1 MAAFPTNEGDS
12 FSSSTHKGDYDV
24 FLSFRGEDTRHG
36 FTGHLYQAL
45 WDKGFKTFIDNEDLQ
60 RGEEISAELIKAIK
74 SSMILII
81 IFSQNYAFSTWCL
94 EELTEILE
102 CKKNGQKV
110 LPVFYKVDPSELRK
124 QEGSFGLALTTH
136 EKKFENNIEKVLRW
150 RAALYEAASL
160 SGWHYED
167 GFPEYQF
174 IQGIIRVVSSTK
186 LNRTKLFVAKYPIG
200 VDSRAEFIENLLDI
214 KSNEVRVVGIHGLG
228 GIGKTTIAKAVYNRV
243 ADQFEGSSFLMN
255 VRENS
260 RTNCSIIKLQEQLL
274 SESLGSKE
282 FKVHSTS
289 RGINVIKERLS
300 CKKIF
305 LILDDVDKLGQ
316 IENFLGKCDWL
327 ANGSRVIITTRDKHV
342 LTTLGNDPLIYKVVQ
357 LDGHEAFQLFSMH
370 AFNKNKPEANY
381 LQLTNQFICYANGL
395 PLALQIIGSD
405 LRGRSICEWESEL
418 EKYKNIPNNE
428 IQKIL
433 KVSFE
438 GLDKN
443 EQDLFLDIA
452 CFFQGLSKN
461 YVVDILAACNLYP
474 NSGISKLIDKCL
486 ISAGFDNLWM
496 HDLLQQMG
504 RAIVQQESNVP
515 GNRTRLWCYDDA
527 LEVLTENTGS
537 DKIRGIMLSFHKPIT
552 VTLAPTAFK
561 RMRNLKFLIVDNV
574 HICEELKY
582 LPNGLRFLQLPNYP
596 FSLPSNFCP
605 QKLVALEMPHSR
617 IQLEKLF
624 KQEFQFQNLK
634 SINLHRCESITKLPN
649 LCAPNL
655 ENLDLSFCKNLVEC
669 HESIRFLDK
678 LQELRLSSCEKLQ
691 NFPSHL
697 TWKSLNTL
705 DISSCSRLDFFS
717 FLFAEWCLTWPM
729 DIIRVHGLYS
739 YCCKNVVDLEDI
751 IYKLP
756 SAEILFIYTSKSR
769 PWCEYN
775 TFPKSYAFLDL
786 SNVQNLDLS
795 NVGNLIEL
803 DFLMKSDYFPV
814 LECLYLNEV
823 NIITIPES
831 ITKFTRLETLG
842 IRCCKYLLEIPRLP
856 RSIRRVYIL
865 NSHSLHPQ
873 SSNRLFSQFGEF
885 WQSQYEYELILPG
898 SEIPKWFN
906 HQSVGNSISFWVGR
920 DCDYLKFYYC
930 VVLEPKWHDTVHV
943 SLKINGIKFINLIPY
958 RFKRIMDMTCNHVW
972 FLKLYECPIYSKDL
986 NQFEWNRVEVEFGAA
1001 VSHILR
1007 CGVHAECICP
1017 LVQDLSTDSLPPTP
1031 IPAFP
1036 ICSIS
1041 NTVTPSPHL
1050 LNSCLELSN
1059 SNSMETTYNDFD
1071 SLVEGSHDDGCDLS
1085 LSLCTSPMG
1094 RNYPPP
1100 QPQDTV
1106 PNDTSRISLPKL
1118 RLGLPGLGIGSTASV
1133 GFHLGSS
1140 SMAHNFVSD
1149 DDSDINLYSP
1159 SKKLRK
1165 S

>member
-1 MAAFPTNEGDS
+1 MVAFPTDEGDS
-12 FSSSTHKGDYDV
+12 FSSSTHRGDYDV

-36 FTGHLYQAL
+36 FTGYLYQAL
-45 WDKGFKTFIDNEDLQ
+45 CDEGFKAFIDNKDLQ

-74 SSMILII
+74 SSMISII

-94 EELTEILE
+94 EELTKILE

-110 LPVFYKVDPSELRK
+110 LPVYYKVDPSEVRK

-136 EKKFENNIEKVLRW
+136 EKKFENDIEKVLRW
-150 RAALYEAASL
+150 RVALYEAASL

-167 GFPEYQF
+167 GRFPEYQF

-200 VDSRAEFIENLLDI
+200 VDSRAEFVENLLDI
-214 KSNEVRVVGIHGLG
+214 KSNKVRVVGIHGLG
-228 GIGKTTIAKAVYNRV
+228 GIGKTTIAKAVYNRIV
-243 ADQFEGSSFLMN
+243 DQFDGSSFLMN
-255 VRENS
+255 VREKS
-260 RTNCSIIKLQEQLL
+260 RTDCSILKLQEQLL
-274 SESLGSKE
+274 SEILGSKE

-289 RGINVIKERLS
+289 KGINVIKERLS
-300 CKKIF
+300 CKKIL

-357 LDGHEAFQLFSMH
+357 LDRHEALQLFSMH
-370 AFNKNKPEANY
+370 AFNKNEPEANY
-381 LQLTNQFICYANGL
+381 LLLTNQFIRYANGL

-405 LRGRSICEWESEL
+405 LRGRSIHEWESEL
-418 EKYKNIPNNE
+418 EKYKNIPNKE
-428 IQKIL
+428 IQNIL

-443 EQDLFLDIA
+443 EQDIFLDIA

-504 RAIVQQESNVP
+504 RDIVQQESNVP
-515 GNRTRLWCYDDA
+515 ENRTRLWCYDDA
-527 LEVLTENTGS
+527 LEVLTKNMGS
-537 DKIRGIMLSFHKPIT
+537 DRIRGIMLCFHKPIT
-552 VTLAPTAFK
+552 VTLAPKAFK

-596 FSLPSNFCP
+596 FPLPSNFCP
-605 QKLVALEMPHSR
+605 QKLVTLEMPHSR
-617 IQLEKLF
+617 IRLEKLF

-634 SINLHRCESITKLPN
+634 SINLRRCESITKLPN

-669 HESIRFLDK
+669 HDSIGFLDK
-678 LQELRLSSCEKLQ
+678 LHELRLSSCEKLQ
-691 NFPSHL
+691 NFPRHL

-705 DISSCSRLDFFS
+705 DISSCSRLDFSS
-717 FLFAEWCLTWPM
+717 FLFAEWCLTWSM

-756 SAEILFIYTSKSR
+756 PSEILYICTSKSR
-769 PWCEYN
+769 PRCEYN

-795 NVGNLIEL
+795 NVGNLVEL

-814 LECLYLNEV
+814 LECLYLNEI

-831 ITKFTRLETLG
+831 IIKFTRLETLE
-842 IRCCKYLLEIPRLP
+842 IRRCKYLREIPRLP
-856 RSIRRVYIL
+856 QSIRRVYIL
-865 NSHSLHPQ
+865 NSYLLHPQ
-873 SSNRLFSQFGEF
+873 SSNRLF
-885 WQSQYEYELILPG
+885 
-898 SEIPKWFN
+898 
-906 HQSVGNSISFWVGR
+906 
-920 DCDYLKFYYC
+920 
-930 VVLEPKWHDTVHV
+930 
-943 SLKINGIKFINLIPY
+943 
-958 RFKRIMDMTCNHVW
+958 
-972 FLKLYECPIYSKDL
+972 
-986 NQFEWNRVEVEFGAA
+986 NQVF
-1001 VSHILR
+1001 
-1007 CGVHAECICP
+1007 
-1017 LVQDLSTDSLPPTP
+1017 
-1031 IPAFP
+1031 
-1036 ICSIS
+1036 
-1041 NTVTPSPHL
+1041 
-1050 LNSCLELSN
+1050 
-1059 SNSMETTYNDFD
+1059 
-1071 SLVEGSHDDGCDLS
+1071 LS
-1085 LSLCTSPMG
+1085 LSLSLSLSMLY
-1094 RNYPPP
+1094 RN
-1100 QPQDTV
+1100 TLF
-1106 PNDTSRISLPKL
+1106 TFPK
-1118 RLGLPGLGIGSTASV
+1118 I
-1133 GFHLGSS
+1133 H
-1140 SMAHNFVSD
+1140 
-1149 DDSDINLYSP
+1149 Y
-1159 SKKLRK
+1159 
-1165 S
+1165 